1 MRLFILLVAISLVC
15 LSFQFEPLS
24 SVTNWQRDLIQDGQ
38 WWRILTGNF
47 THTNFTHL
55 FMNVVGLWIIT
66 SIFRPSPLL
75 LLLNVI
81 VISIAVG
88 LLNFLS
94 SMYSYVGLSGVLHGL
109 FASFALNE
117 ALNGRKSSWLLVVAV
132 LIKVAW
138 ESIMG
143 GSDTTSEWIQARIAV
158 ESHLYGALSGLILAG
173 IAHFTLL
180 KTRFFSSIK

>member
-24 SVTNWQRDLIQDGQ
+24 SVANWQRDLIQDGQ

-47 THTNFTHL
+47 AHTNYAHL
-55 FMNVVGLWIIT
+55 SMNMAGLWIIT

-75 LLLNVI
+75 LIINV
-81 VISIAVG
+81 VMISIAVG

-117 ALNGRKSSWLLVVAV
+117 ALNGRKGSWLLVAAV
-132 LIKVAW
+132 LVKVIW
-138 ESIMG
+138 ESIVG

-158 ESHLYGALSGLILAG
+158 ESHLFGALSGMILTG
-173 IAHFTLL
+173 IIHFTLL
-180 KTRFFSSIK
+180 KTRLFSPVK

>member
-1 MRLFILLVAISLVC
+1 M
-15 LSFQFEPLS
+15 
-24 SVTNWQRDLIQDGQ
+24 
-38 WWRILTGNF
+38 
-47 THTNFTHL
+47 
-55 FMNVVGLWIIT
+55 
-66 SIFRPSPLL
+66 
-75 LLLNVI
+75 
-81 VISIAVG
+81 ISIAVG

-94 SMYSYVGLSGVLHGL
+94 SMHSYVGLSGVLHGL

-132 LIKVAW
+132 LIKVVW
-138 ESIMG
+138 ESIIG